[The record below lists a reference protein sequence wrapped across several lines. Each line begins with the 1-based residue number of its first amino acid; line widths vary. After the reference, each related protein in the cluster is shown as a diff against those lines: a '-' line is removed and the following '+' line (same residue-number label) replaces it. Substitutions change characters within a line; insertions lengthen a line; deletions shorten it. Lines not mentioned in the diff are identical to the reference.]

1 MKKLTFLIAI
11 SFSVFY
17 SVMAQKEAFTIIL
30 NKGENKHISGS
41 SAQPLILGET
51 LNTDEKISV
60 AKGGYVALLHEQ
72 SGSSIELKDA
82 GTYTV
87 AELEQQIAEQ
97 SNSVFSKYGKFLM
110 SKLNPEGTGNQNLNV
125 TGAVE
130 RGDAG
135 FINVYLPKVTDVFE
149 SELLVVWQQPDE
161 VQNYIVTIKNHRD
174 EVISQKRVKGNK
186 YKLSFDQAP
195 LKDLKLM
202 TINITADDNS
212 KFTSKDYGINRISA
226 EQKRDLEKEYSS
238 LKKVARSENVVDKL
252 LIATFFEENELLG
265 DAINYYDQALA
276 LSPDV
281 NGFDRLYN
289 NFLYRNNLK

>member
-252 LIATFFEENELLG
+252 LIATFLKKM
-265 DAINYYDQALA
+265 NYWVM
-276 LSPDV
+276 P
-281 NGFDRLYN
+281 
-289 NFLYRNNLK
+289 